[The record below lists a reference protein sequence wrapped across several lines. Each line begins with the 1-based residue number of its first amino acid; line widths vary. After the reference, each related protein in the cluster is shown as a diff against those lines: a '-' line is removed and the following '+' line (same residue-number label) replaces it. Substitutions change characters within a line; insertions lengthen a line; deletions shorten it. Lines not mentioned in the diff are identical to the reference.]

1 MKVGIGVGATP
12 PIRQT
17 RAMVRMARM
26 FRLDSVWLPD
36 HFVGWFAPSVWDER
50 LSWMAKGSGS
60 PDAYFDI
67 QVLAGHLASRLG
79 GLQLGIGVTEPIRR
93 HPVVIAQAFLTL
105 AHLTR
110 KPPILG
116 IGPGERENT
125 EPFGLDFS
133 RPVARLAEA
142 LEVLRR
148 CLDEEGPLRFEGE
161 FFRLDGGH
169 LDLRAP
175 EGLRPEV
182 WIAAHGPRMLE
193 LTGRFGDGWY
203 PTIPMTPDAY
213 RSSLDRIR
221 DAAVRAGRDP
231 GRIIPGMQAFVVL
244 GPTDEAAHRILGSR
258 AIRYLALLA
267 PDWAWKA
274 AGATHPFG
282 EGFRGMVDF
291 VPSAYT
297 YAELEEAIAAVPVE
311 LVEEQMYWGS
321 PTRVASLLRALGGV
335 GLRHVVIAPASG
347 LVSRRAALF
356 ALRSLPGL
364 ARRVRGS
371 GVNDAG

>member
-12 PIRQT
+12 PVRQIHGML
-17 RAMVRMARM
+17 RFARM
-26 FRLDSVWLPD
+26 SRFDSVWIPD
-36 HFVGWFAPSVWDER
+36 HLVGWFAPSIWDGR
-50 LSWMAKGSGS
+50 FSWMARGSGS

-79 GLQLGIGVTEPIRR
+79 RLQLGVGVTEPIRR

-110 KPPILG
+110 RPPILG
-116 IGPGERENT
+116 VGPGERENT
-125 EPFGLDFS
+125 EPFGFDFS
-133 RPVARLAEA
+133 RPVARLEEA
-142 LEVLRR
+142 LEVLRL
-148 CLDEEGPLRFEGE
+148 CLDGEGPLRYEGE

-169 LDLRAP
+169 LDLTAP
-175 EGLRPEV
+175 AGRQPEIWV
-182 WIAAHGPRMLE
+182 AAHGPRMLE
-193 LTGRFGDGWY
+193 LTGRFGDGWF
-203 PTIPMTPDAY
+203 PTIPMGPDTY
-213 RSSLDRIR
+213 RGRLDRIR
-221 DAAVRAGRDP
+221 DAAVAAGRDP
-231 GRIIPGMQAFVVL
+231 DRIVPGLQAFVVL
-244 GPTDEAAHRILGSR
+244 APDDEAAHRLLDSR

-282 EGFRGMVDF
+282 DGFRGMVDF
-291 VPSAYT
+291 VPTAYT
-297 YAELEEAIAAVPVE
+297 HRELEEAIAAVPVG

-321 PTRVASLLRALGGV
+321 PRRVAGALEALGDV

-356 ALRSLPGL
+356 AVRSLPSL
-364 ARRVRGS
+364 ARRLRAS
-371 GVNDAG
+371 GDG